1 MKVPPVVHFLGQNA
15 IRLVLLLVFV
25 GIPAVALYVREVG
38 IGFGARE
45 ALAAALSKESIGVS
59 IGRLAFDPFSGL
71 IAQDVVVREA
81 RPGGRQLAKL
91 SDIALVLN
99 LSDLAAGRITVDRL
113 SLKRAAVSIPIGGA
127 ASSRSIDF
135 EDVTAEVVLLGDR
148 LRVSRFDGTFE
159 HVRFLLTGQFL
170 NPEKVKLPAAEHGGQ
185 AGRGDQLLDRVLGWL
200 GDLRYGGDAPV
211 LRADFEAD
219 LADPGSIRIPE
230 WSFRA
235 RGISGKGW
243 ELREVEVSGAYADGL
258 LTVPRVILRDGV
270 GAVECSVEWNVKTGA
285 MDSALMST
293 IDPGQFLRLFEG
305 KNPGL
310 KEVAFVGAPQI
321 EARVVGAVT
330 GSAPSVRVTGMAYL
344 PRVDYKGVTFERIGC
359 SFAWRDGLLY
369 ARDLRVSAGRGQLE
383 GRLWIGPGDFR
394 IEARNTIP
402 PTKVLG
408 IFDANTRAFIEK
420 MEFKDLPEVSV
431 SLAGTKLDF
440 SGLRGGG
447 HLKLGR
453 TAMRGAW
460 VDSAEAN
467 FEIGDRCVTYR
478 DFLIKRDEGRG
489 TGTFAYDIGRQEA
502 RLNGIRSTLVPHD
515 VLMWIDPKIAE
526 AVVPYRFR
534 SPPTAVV
541 EGLVHL
547 KDATKNNLSVGIES
561 EAGLEYDLLGKTLK
575 LGRTSAQVNVV
586 GTKVRANVKRSALM
600 GGDLGL
606 NATVSIDPKDPTLS
620 VDAKVTRVNFAQLT
634 KLYFNYDDSKGVMSG
649 NYRFDAIQG
658 KENLMKG
665 AGSIRVEDGNVFAIP
680 VLGPFSEIL
689 GSLLPGIG
697 YQTARLATA
706 DFTVANE
713 IINSRNLVIE
723 GAGFSMFGAGDIH
736 FMTSRLDMSMRV
748 NAKGIPGIVFYPVS
762 KLFEYV
768 STGTVA
774 DPGWRPKLIPRIE
787 GDGGN
792 SPPKGGRR

>member
-1 MKVPPVVHFLGQNA
+1 
-15 IRLVLLLVFV
+15 
-25 GIPAVALYVREVG
+25 
-38 IGFGARE
+38 
-45 ALAAALSKESIGVS
+45 
-59 IGRLAFDPFSGL
+59 
-71 IAQDVVVREA
+71 
-81 RPGGRQLAKL
+81 
-91 SDIALVLN
+91 
-99 LSDLAAGRITVDRL
+99 
-113 SLKRAAVSIPIGGA
+113 
-127 ASSRSIDF
+127 
-135 EDVTAEVVLLGDR
+135 
-148 LRVSRFDGTFE
+148 
-159 HVRFLLTGQFL
+159 
-170 NPEKVKLPAAEHGGQ
+170 
-185 AGRGDQLLDRVLGWL
+185 
-200 GDLRYGGDAPV
+200 
-211 LRADFEAD
+211 
-219 LADPGSIRIPE
+219 
-230 WSFRA
+230 
-235 RGISGKGW
+235 
-243 ELREVEVSGAYADGL
+243 
-258 LTVPRVILRDGV
+258 
-270 GAVECSVEWNVKTGA
+270 
-285 MDSALMST
+285 MST

-310 KEVAFVGAPQI
+310 KDVAFVGAPQI

-330 GSAPSVRVTGMAYL
+330 GSSPSVRVTGMAYL
-344 PRVDYKGVTFERIGC
+344 PRVDYKGVAFEKVGC

-369 ARDLRVSAGRGQLE
+369 ARDVRVSAGRGELE

-394 IEARNTIP
+394 VEARNTIP

-431 SLAGTKLDF
+431 SLAGTKPDF
-440 SGLRGGG
+440 SGMRGGG
-447 HLKLGR
+447 HLKFGR

-460 VDSAEAN
+460 VDSAEAD

-489 TGTFAYDIGRQEA
+489 MGTFAYDIGRQEA

-515 VLMWIDPKIAE
+515 VLMWVDPKIAE

-534 SPPTAVV
+534 SPPSATV
-541 EGLVHL
+541 EGMVHL
-547 KDATKNNLSVGIES
+547 KDATKNNLSIGIES
-561 EAGLEYDLLGKTLK
+561 EAGLDYDLLGKTLK

-620 VDAKVTRVNFAQLT
+620 VDANVSRVNFAQLT

-658 KENLMKG
+658 RENLMKG

-689 GSLLPGIG
+689 GGLLPGIG

-713 IINSRNLVIE
+713 IINSRNLIIE

-774 DPGWRPKLIPRIE
+774 DPGWRPKLIPRID
-787 GDGGN
+787 GDSGS